1 MDMIYVW
8 NCKHNRN
15 GGSAMDFLE
24 AKEEYYAA
32 LRRGQKEYKELL
44 AAGKSPYPAV
54 LDQIIDTGTATS
66 SQIIGLV
73 EIPTERIVGTRSAG
87 RITIFSASFL
97 PLAKQTSEFATKW
110 TNLCMAHLG
119 EEGIRDPITCYEYL
133 GNFYVEEGNKR
144 VSVLRYF
151 DANRIPAMVT
161 RILPERSE
169 EPRIKAY
176 YEFLEF
182 YKVSRLYTVQFRRPG
197 DYAKLLALLGKDPG
211 EAWTE
216 AERRTFSAYFYYFQD
231 AFHTLGDSLKD
242 ILPEEALLLW
252 LQIHPY
258 KDLGQLTAAQ
268 LRASL
273 EALCPDVV
281 SSTQHTEVQ
290 TDPVPAPETKSIL
303 SRLISP
309 LPDCVSVAFVHQ
321 LDPEISPW
329 VLGHEDGRRYL
340 EGAFGDQVICRSY
353 YNARTDEA
361 AELLIEQAIDE
372 GAQIIFTTAPKLNR
386 ITLKFAVKY
395 PKLHFFNCSVD
406 LPYSSVRAYY
416 GRIFEAKFITG
427 AIAGAMAKDDRIGYV
442 GSNPIVG
449 VPASINA
456 FALGAQMTNPR
467 AEIELRWSCC
477 AGTPQQDFF
486 RDGIRV
492 ISNRD
497 VPSHDKMYSDV
508 CSYGT
513 YQMDD
518 QGNLMP
524 LASPVWV
531 WGKFYKIVVESAL
544 AGTLKDDKA
553 NLRAVNYWLG
563 MDSGVIDITL
573 SDDLPEG
580 VRMMAEILRTS
591 MRERTMDPFRRK
603 LVTQDGRII
612 SEGFRRLSPDEL
624 LRMDWLCHNVIGS
637 IPAFHELTPVS
648 QSLVRELGI
657 YKDQIPVLKENSL

>member
-1 MDMIYVW
+1 
-8 NCKHNRN
+8 
-15 GGSAMDFLE
+15 MDFIE
-24 AKEEYYAA
+24 AKDEYYAA
-32 LRRGQKEYKELL
+32 MRRGQKEQKELL
-44 AAGKSPYPAV
+44 AAGKSPHPAV
-54 LDQIIDTGTATS
+54 LDHIIDTGAAMST
-66 SQIIGLV
+66 QMIGLV
-73 EIPTERIVGTRSAG
+73 EIPSDRIVGTRSAG
-87 RITIFSASFL
+87 RVTTFSASFL

-110 TNLCMAHLG
+110 INLCLAHLG

-169 EPRIKAY
+169 ESRIKAY
-176 YEFLEF
+176 YEFLDF
-182 YKVSRLYTVQFRRPG
+182 YKVSRLYTIQFRRPG
-197 DYAKLLALLGKDPG
+197 DYAKLLALLGKGPDEVWS
-211 EAWTE
+211 EAD
-216 AERRTFSAYFYYFQD
+216 RRTFSAYFHYFLD
-231 AFHTLGDSLKD
+231 AFVSLGVGSKG
-242 ILPEEALLLW
+242 ILAEEALLTW
-252 LQIHPY
+252 LTIHPY
-258 KDLGQLTAAQ
+258 TDLGDMTGTQ

-273 EALCPDVV
+273 EALWPDVV
-281 SSTQHTEVQ
+281 SGTKQAEVQ
-290 TDPVPAPETKSIL
+290 IDPVAVPEAKSNLI
-303 SRLISP
+303 SRFISP
-309 LPDCVSVAFVHQ
+309 LPDCINVAFVHQ
-321 LDPEISPW
+321 LDPIISPW
-329 VLGHEDGRRYL
+329 VTAHEDGRRYL
-340 EGAFGDQVICRSY
+340 EGAFGDQVVCRSY
-353 YNARTDEA
+353 FNARTDED
-361 AELLIEQAIDE
+361 AEKLIEQAIDE

-427 AIAGAMAKDDRIGYV
+427 AIAGAMAQDDRIGYV

-456 FALGAQMTNPR
+456 FALGAQLTNPR

-477 AGTPQQDFF
+477 EGTPQQDFF
-486 RDGIRV
+486 QDGIRV

-497 VPSHDKMYSDV
+497 VPSQEKLYSDF

-531 WGKFYKIVVESAL
+531 WGKFYQIVVESAL

-580 VRMMAEILRTS
+580 VQMMASILRTS
-591 MRERTMDPFRRK
+591 MRERTLDPFRRK
-603 LVTQDGRII
+603 LVAQDGRVI
-612 SEGFRRLSPDEL
+612 SDGFRRLSPDEL
-624 LRMDWLCHNVIGS
+624 LRMDWLCQNVIGS

-657 YKDQIPVLKENSL
+657 YKDQIPVVKEK

>member
-1 MDMIYVW
+1 
-8 NCKHNRN
+8 
-15 GGSAMDFLE
+15 MDFLE
-24 AKEEYYAA
+24 AKDEYYAA
-32 LRRGQKEYKELL
+32 LRRGQKEYKEQMAL
-44 AAGKSPYPAV
+44 GKNPHPAV
-54 LDQIIDTGTATS
+54 LDQIIDIGTATS
-66 SQIIGLV
+66 TQLIGLV
-73 EIPTERIVGTRSAG
+73 EIPAERIVGTRSAG
-87 RITIFSASFL
+87 RISTFSASFL
-97 PLAKQTSEFATKW
+97 PLAKQTSEFASKW
-110 TNLCMAHLG
+110 INLCMAHLG

-151 DANRIPAMVT
+151 GANRIPAMVT

-169 EPRIKAY
+169 KPRIKAY
-176 YEFLEF
+176 YEFLDF
-182 YKVSRLYTVQFRRPG
+182 YKSSRLYAVQFRRPG
-197 DYAKLLALLGKDPG
+197 DYAKLLALLGKEP
-211 EAWTE
+211 EEIWTE
-216 AERRTFSAYFYYFQD
+216 AERRTFSAYFQYFLD
-231 AFHTLGDSLKD
+231 AFVSLGSAAKGVLA
-242 ILPEEALLLW
+242 EEALLLW
-252 LQIHPY
+252 LKIHPY
-258 KDLGQLTAAQ
+258 AELGQMTASQ

-273 EALCPDVV
+273 EAMWPDVV
-281 SSTQHTEVQ
+281 SSLRQAEVKVEAE
-290 TDPVPAPETKSIL
+290 PVPEAKSTIF
-303 SRLISP
+303 SRLISS
-309 LPDCVSVAFVHQ
+309 LPDCVHVAFVHQ
-321 LDPEISPW
+321 LDPVISPW
-329 VLGHEDGRRYL
+329 VIAHEDGRMYL
-340 EGAFGDQVICRSY
+340 EGAFGDQVVCRSY

-361 AELLIEQAIDE
+361 AEQLIEQAIDE
-372 GAQIIFTTAPKLNR
+372 GAQVIFTTAPKLNR

-427 AIAGAMAKDDRIGYV
+427 AIAGAMAQDDRIGYV
-442 GSNPIVG
+442 GSNPILG

-456 FALGAQMTNPR
+456 FALGALLTNPR

-477 AGTPQQDFF
+477 GGTPQQEFF

-497 VPSHDKMYSDV
+497 VPTQDKMYSDF

-531 WGKFYKIVVESAL
+531 WGKFYKLVVESAL

-553 NLRAVNYWLG
+553 NLRAINYWLG

-573 SDDLPEG
+573 SDELPEG
-580 VRMMAEILRTS
+580 VRMLAEVLRTS
-591 MRERTMDPFRRK
+591 MRERTLDPFRRK
-603 LVTQDGRII
+603 LVAQDGRVI
-612 SEGFRRLSPDEL
+612 SEGLRRLSPDEL
-624 LRMDWLCHNVIGS
+624 LQMDWLCHNIVGS
-637 IPAFHELTPVS
+637 IPSFEELIPTS

-657 YKDQIPVLKENSL
+657 YKDKIPALKENLT

>member
-1 MDMIYVW
+1 
-8 NCKHNRN
+8 
-15 GGSAMDFLE
+15 MDFLE

-32 LRRGQKEYKELL
+32 LRRGQKEYKEQMAL
-44 AAGKSPYPAV
+44 GKNPHPAV
-54 LDQIIDTGTATS
+54 LDQIIDIGTATS
-66 SQIIGLV
+66 TQLIGLV
-73 EIPTERIVGTRSAG
+73 EIPAERIVGTRSAG
-87 RITIFSASFL
+87 RISTFSVSFL
-97 PLAKQTSEFATKW
+97 PLAKQTSEFANKW
-110 TNLCMAHLG
+110 INLCMAHLG

-151 DANRIPAMVT
+151 GANRIPAMVT

-169 EPRIKAY
+169 KPRIKAY
-176 YEFLEF
+176 YEFLNF
-182 YKVSRLYTVQFRRPG
+182 YKSSRLYAVQFRRPD
-197 DYAKLLALLGKDPG
+197 DYAKLLALLGKEP
-211 EAWTE
+211 EEIWTE
-216 AERRTFSAYFYYFQD
+216 AERRTFSAYFQYFLD
-231 AFHTLGDSLKD
+231 AFVSLGSAAKGVLA
-242 ILPEEALLLW
+242 EEALLLW
-252 LQIHPY
+252 LKIHPY
-258 KDLGQLTAAQ
+258 AELGQMTASQ

-273 EALCPDVV
+273 EAMWPDVV
-281 SSTQHTEVQ
+281 SSLRQAEVKVEAE
-290 TDPVPAPETKSIL
+290 PVPEAKSTIF
-303 SRLISP
+303 SRLISS
-309 LPDCVSVAFVHQ
+309 LPDCVHVAFVHQ
-321 LDPEISPW
+321 LDPVISPW
-329 VLGHEDGRRYL
+329 VIAHEDGRMYL
-340 EGAFGDQVICRSY
+340 EGAFGDQVVCRSY

-361 AELLIEQAIDE
+361 AEQLIEQAIDE
-372 GAQIIFTTAPKLNR
+372 GAQVIFTTAPKLNR

-427 AIAGAMAKDDRIGYV
+427 AIAGAMAQDDRIGYV
-442 GSNPIVG
+442 GSNPILG

-456 FALGAQMTNPR
+456 FALGALLTNPR

-477 AGTPQQDFF
+477 GGTPQQEFF

-497 VPSHDKMYSDV
+497 VPTQDKMYSDF

-531 WGKFYKIVVESAL
+531 WGKFYKLVVESAL

-553 NLRAVNYWLG
+553 NLRAINYWLG

-573 SDDLPEG
+573 SDELPEG
-580 VRMMAEILRTS
+580 VRMLAEVLRTS
-591 MRERTMDPFRRK
+591 MRERTLDPFRRK
-603 LVTQDGRII
+603 LVAQDGRVI
-612 SEGFRRLSPDEL
+612 SEGLRRLSPDEL
-624 LRMDWLCHNVIGS
+624 LQMDWLCHNIVGS
-637 IPAFHELTPVS
+637 IPSFEELIPTS

-657 YKDQIPVLKENSL
+657 YKDKIPALKENLT